1 LLLHDGKKCHTRIPY
16 KFNRLNIF
24 KCSSNSWHG
33 LPEITKGFDR
43 KTLGVMYW
51 SEMSGEDRKTAR
63 VKAKF
68 RHDLEFK

>member
-1 LLLHDGKKCHTRIPY
+1 MRLPY

-24 KCSSNSWHG
+24 KCTENSWHG
-33 LPEITKGFDR
+33 FPEITKGLDR

-51 SEMSGEDRKTAR
+51 SKLSEEDKTKEF

-68 RHDLEFK
+68 NNNLDFS